1 MRAAQPASC
10 APLNPR
16 HALHKHHRQSKAP
29 LPLPQTPRRQKTQ
42 PKHSPALAPRKKGGP
57 QHATPARF
65 FCAHTPHKPE
75 KNDWGRRPRHRY
87 PDPPLRTNCDTHGEG
102 RGAEAGAKGEAKA
115 AIGAAQAAP
124 RALPKHP
131 RHRKTQPG
139 HPPVPEKRANPKK
152 HALPARFF
160 CAHIIDYRN
169 RSQPKLL
176 NGWENIN
183 ISHSEGNHEQIK

>member
-29 LPLPQTPRRQKTQ
+29 LPLPQTPRRRKTQ

-75 KNDWGRRPRHRY
+75 KNDWGKRPRHRY
-87 PDPPLRTNCDTHGEG
+87 PAPPLRTTTRTARGEG
-102 RGAEAGAKGEAKA
+102 QKARGGSERRGKGGDWGGSSCTAHL
-115 AIGAAQAAP
+115 AQPTP

-176 NGWENIN
+176 NGW
-183 ISHSEGNHEQIK
+183 